1 MQHTKN
7 SLKQRGLSL
16 VQIMMILAVIGIVVS
31 MVATKLSQQG

>member
-16 VQIMMILAVIGIVVS
+16 IQIMMILAVVGIVVS
-31 MVATKLSQQG
+31 MIATQLSQHG